1 MPLIN
6 KKEEISAIAAF
17 KRHRQKIHSNSK
29 NIKEESTKI
38 EDSFSFVLE
47 NRPIKMHSHHEKVM
61 KAIDFTTDRINSQ
74 IEIPLESR
82 HDLSKRSTPVSAHFR
97 SRHFEQKKAI
107 KQIEFM
113 NGSRSGIK
121 NSSYLKINQ
130 NRTYSQEF

>member
-1 MPLIN
+1 
-6 KKEEISAIAAF
+6 
-17 KRHRQKIHSNSK
+17 
-29 NIKEESTKI
+29 
-38 EDSFSFVLE
+38 
-47 NRPIKMHSHHEKVM
+47 M